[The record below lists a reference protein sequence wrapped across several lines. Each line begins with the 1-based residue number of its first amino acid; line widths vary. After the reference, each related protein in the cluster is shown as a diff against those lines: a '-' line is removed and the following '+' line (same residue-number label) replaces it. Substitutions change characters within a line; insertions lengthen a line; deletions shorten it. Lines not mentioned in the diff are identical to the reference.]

1 MQEYNPEMLQK
12 DFLIAIS
19 KSDMLDDELKKEIS
33 LELPNNVQHLFISS
47 VTQKGLTELKDELW
61 TLLNKQL

>member
-1 MQEYNPEMLQK
+1 
-12 DFLIAIS
+12 
-19 KSDMLDDELKKEIS
+19 MLDDELKKEIS